1 MISFKIHD
9 MKDNGT
15 FLKMPKILTKDELLD
30 KAFSHARKVSKT
42 INPYDRIGSIR
53 EYEQNKI
60 NTSATIITEYLT
72 KVLKETPQIPE
83 LDQFYQELVGLLI
96 DIRQF
101 RKSMG
106 ALSWAHDFITSLEI
120 QYRKRL
126 RGTPLKSLSAV
137 RGEFYGRLSS
147 AMKQIKTDL
156 TFLEDARIRLK
167 KLPAI
172 KDLPTIVI
180 AGYPNVGKSSLLK
193 SLTGAEPDIQPYPFT
208 TKNLLIGYVDD
219 KIQIIDTPGLLDR
232 PDDLRNP
239 IEKRSLVALEHKAN
253 LILFLLDPTETCG
266 YKFDKQLSLYSEI
279 KDTFGKTPIVVCMT
293 KSDMPEAQRQL
304 PKNLAPVLHIST
316 KTGAGIIEL
325 RKSLLKSIDWKT
337 FQFRINMIS

>member
-1 MISFKIHD
+1 MT
-9 MKDNGT
+9 DNAT
-15 FLKMPKILTKDELLD
+15 FSRMPKILLKDELLD
-30 KAFSHARKVSKT
+30 KAFSHARKVAKT

-53 EYEQNKI
+53 DYEKNKI
-60 NTSATIITEYLT
+60 NTSATIITAYLS
-72 KVLKETPQIPE
+72 KVLKDTPQIPD
-83 LDQFYQELVGLLI
+83 LDPFYLDLVSLLI
-96 DIRQF
+96 DVRQF

-106 ALSWAHDFITSLEI
+106 ALSWANDFITNLEI

-126 RGTPLKSLSAV
+126 KGTPLKSLSAV
-137 RGEFYGRLSS
+137 RCEFYGRLSS

-156 TFLEDARIRLK
+156 AFLEDARIRLK

-172 KDLPTIVI
+172 KNLPTIVI

-232 PDDLRNP
+232 PAEKRNP
-239 IEKRSLVALEHKAN
+239 LELRSLVALEHKAN

-266 YKFDKQLSLYSEI
+266 YTFDRQLSLYSEI
-279 KDTFGKTPIVVCMT
+279 KSTFSKTPIIVCVT
-293 KSDMPEAQRQL
+293 KSDMPEAEREI
-304 PKNLAPVLHIST
+304 PKDVTPVLRIST
-316 KTGAGIIEL
+316 KTGAGISEL
-325 RKSLLKSIDWKT
+325 RKHLLRSIDWKT
-337 FQFRINMIS
+337 FQFRIDKDKSA